1 MGKHRGRNLRKK
13 TKKYSLSTP
22 LTSQGPV
29 RGSLAILG
37 GPWFCFVFL
46 FFFSSL
52 VLASFLIGF
61 FFDFG
66 GILEAKMAPKIDF
79 WSVFLDVLLEPS
91 FLKIFL
97 TFFHVF
103 PLWDFFRPWLRP
115 GPRTGAAVGLPGGF
129 LGLSGPPGGPKR
141 GFLGAGGGLPS
152 GLPISPIVG

>member
-1 MGKHRGRNLRKK
+1 M
-13 TKKYSLSTP
+13 T
-22 LTSQGPV
+22 
-29 RGSLAILG
+29 GSPRREAG
-37 GPWFCFVFL
+37 GFFYWGLVGFFL

-103 PLWDFFRPWLRP
+103 FKLETFKN
-115 GPRTGAAVGLPGGF
+115 V
-129 LGLSGPPGGPKR
+129 
-141 GFLGAGGGLPS
+141 
-152 GLPISPIVG
+152 ISPRENRYF